1 MRPLGMFV
9 TVVEGIENRGVSR
22 ASAGHAGLV
31 ADLPRH
37 TGGICWRPAD
47 RSPPRDIPRHAGV
60 GYPYEIDDD
69 TPDFQNFPGI
79 RGYPTDECSFSL
91 NGILSPA
98 YGGSGTSGGFR
109 TRRIFP
115 GMRGDPVLEGT
126 RIFTKGCVIEG
137 CV

>member
-1 MRPLGMFV
+1 MGYPVRPLDMLALWRIFPD
-9 TVVEGIENRGVSR
+9 IRGYLL
-22 ASAGHAGLV
+22 A
-31 ADLPRH
+31 
-37 TGGICWRPAD
+37 TGGSLTATRYSPAYV
-47 RSPPRDIPRHAGV
+47 G

-69 TPDFQNFPGI
+69 TPDFQNFPCI

-98 YGGSGTSGGFR
+98 YGGSDTSGGFR

-115 GMRGDPVLEGT
+115 GMRGYPVLEGT